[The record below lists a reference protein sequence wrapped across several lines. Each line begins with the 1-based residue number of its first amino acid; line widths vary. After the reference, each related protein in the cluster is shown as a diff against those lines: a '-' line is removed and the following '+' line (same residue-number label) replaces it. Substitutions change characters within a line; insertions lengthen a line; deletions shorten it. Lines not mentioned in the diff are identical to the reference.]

1 MGLEVSRPFIPV
13 SIQISEKEK
22 YSHHAD
28 VYPVRVS
35 ATLDELQIN

>member
-35 ATLDELQIN
+35 ATLDELKIN